1 MSIKEKILTG
11 LLGLVLTILIVKEIS
26 RPVSK
31 PVETNEITKEILKK
45 LDSIKVKDT
54 MIYVKEQE
62 NKKLLKEL
70 VGIKLQLKQLD
81 EKLKKDTSNI
91 NGFNVNQL
99 DSFFRARYRY

>member
-31 PVETNEITKEILKK
+31 PVETSEITKEILKK

-70 VGIKLQLKQLD
+70 VGIKKFMKGQI
-81 EKLKKDTSNI
+81 T
-91 NGFNVNQL
+91 NGWNENGTHIGKYVIFIV
-99 DSFFRARYRY
+99 